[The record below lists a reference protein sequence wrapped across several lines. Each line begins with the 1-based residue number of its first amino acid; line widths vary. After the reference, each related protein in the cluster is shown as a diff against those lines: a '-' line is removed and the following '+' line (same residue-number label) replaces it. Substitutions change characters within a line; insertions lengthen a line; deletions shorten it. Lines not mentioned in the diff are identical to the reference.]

1 MGGRVA
7 LVTGGSRGIGAA
19 TAKALA
25 RDGHRVAVTYSSD
38 MDGAHDVVA
47 DLDAIGEGGLALR
60 ADARDAESVD
70 AAFASVEEMWGPV
83 EVLVANAGV
92 IADGLIVRMADAQWD
107 DVVRTNLDGAFIAVR
122 RAVAGMLRARWG
134 RIVAVSSVAGSAGS
148 VSRSPASAS
157 ASAAAATPS
166 CDTRSARRASLVPR

>member
-92 IADGLIVRMADAQWD
+92 TADGLIVRMDLPGLTKEDVKIEVVEGSLTISGERKYETKEERPGWYSSERAYGKFYRAIPLPEGVNAAEVRATIRDGGD
-107 DVVRTNLDGAFIAVR
+107 D
-122 RAVAGMLRARWG
+122 
-134 RIVAVSSVAGSAGS
+134 
-148 VSRSPASAS
+148 
-157 ASAAAATPS
+157 
-166 CDTRSARRASLVPR
+166 